1 MERQYFL
8 DNAIDASQLTL
19 VKSVKPA
26 YPTKAEQAKTEGWV
40 ELDFTVAE
48 TGEIEDIAVHAANP
62 PGVFDDAAIGALSH
76 WRYQPVLHDDK
87 PAAQRARTRIR
98 FTLSPVGQPTA

>member
-1 MERQYFL
+1 VGAATWVNHVGRGAAGCRRDRR

-19 VKSVKPA
+19 VKSVKPT

-62 PGVFDDAAIGALSH
+62 PGVFDDAARARSL
-76 WRYQPVLHDDK
+76 P
-87 PAAQRARTRIR
+87 PAATPDR
-98 FTLSPVGQPTA
+98 PEW